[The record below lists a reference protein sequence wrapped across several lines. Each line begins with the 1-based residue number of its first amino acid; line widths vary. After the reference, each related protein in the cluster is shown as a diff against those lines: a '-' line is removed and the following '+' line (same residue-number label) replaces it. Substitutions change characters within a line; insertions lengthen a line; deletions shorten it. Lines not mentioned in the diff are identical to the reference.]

1 MEAVELWLLAG
12 KCIFTIGSN
21 IDAGT
26 VPSPSYTKAFM
37 ISAFLF
43 LSALI
48 YTYAFHHSSH
58 LTEKTLQ
65 IEESVV
71 QEGKNWNTSTSD
83 HSDVNET
90 LPLLG
95 KATVQ
100 KDNTTAMMM
109 SYSSNDHS
117 SSGSCHNSE
126 AIIIDVESSETLSDI
141 AVLEDE
147 PSIATLI
154 STTVP
159 QENSNL
165 LNAYK
170 NQTMSAFI
178 AREEEISI
186 TETVPS
192 ALHQYIIDLKLPFEI
207 LVMTCMFVKLQ
218 ECVPILW
225 KLFPQIVKGH
235 AYISIEIG
243 GIILLIS
250 LILWFLVKSN
260 HSQGHVGIW
269 TGRLRTF
276 VI

>member
-26 VPSPSYTKAFM
+26 VPSPSYAKSFM
-37 ISAFLF
+37 ISTFLF
-43 LSALI
+43 LSALL
-48 YTYAFHHSSH
+48 YTYAFHHSGRAIERTIH
-58 LTEKTLQ
+58 TEET
-65 IEESVV
+65 VV
-71 QEGKNWNTSTSD
+71 QEGNNDNRSSSD

-95 KATVQ
+95 NAHLQ
-100 KDNTTAMMM
+100 KENMTTMMM
-109 SYSSNDHS
+109 SYSSHDQSCSDN
-117 SSGSCHNSE
+117 CHNSE
-126 AIIIDVESSETLSDI
+126 GMIMDVESSEMLSDI
-141 AVLEDE
+141 AILEDQ
-147 PSIATLI
+147 PPIATLI

-159 QENSNL
+159 RDDSNL

-178 AREEEISI
+178 AREEEITI